1 MQENVLERVL
11 SVPRSSIETVNRV
24 DTQLLMFIA
33 KEASKR
39 THAAMASRRDLARA
53 VGLSETRLR
62 LATERLERGGYI
74 VIEPCFAED
83 GGQRPNRYVVT
94 PAGYQRI
101 RMARD
106 RMQRACD

>member
-33 KEASKR
+33 KAASKR

-62 LATERLERGGYI
+62 LATEPGWKGAATSSSSRALRKT
-74 VIEPCFAED
+74 AD
-83 GGQRPNRYVVT
+83 N
-94 PAGYQRI
+94 
-101 RMARD
+101 ARTV
-106 RMQRACD
+106 MW